1 MSDTGSFRTG
11 SLRVLH
17 CPVNIAGIPWT
28 NVQALRRRG
37 VDAKLVV
44 FNRYQLHPEA
54 DRSLDRH
61 GGLARRQ
68 LTQWRALAELLPQAD
83 VFHFYFGLTLV
94 PRSLQFPILRA
105 LRKKS
110 VMHFLGSDIR
120 GKSQAELAFGKKAGA
135 QVVGSYDA
143 TRWVQEAEVIP
154 LGIDVRAIEPSPPS
168 DRTRPVILH
177 APTSRRRKGTEHVVA
192 ACNGLDAELVL
203 VEGLHHAEAFERYRQ
218 ADIVVDQLNSGW
230 YGMLAIE
237 SMALAKPVVVHLD
250 EEAAA
255 ETEEACG
262 LPLPLVRAD
271 ASSLEDVLA
280 GLVEVRESL
289 PELGRQSRE
298 YVERVHAHTTVAR
311 QVLGI
316 YERVMPSSS

>member
-1 MSDTGSFRTG
+1 
-11 SLRVLH
+11 
-17 CPVNIAGIPWT
+17 
-28 NVQALRRRG
+28 

-237 SMALAKPVVVHLD
+237 CMALGKPVVGHLH
-250 EEAAA
+250 EEAARQ
-255 ETEEACG
+255 TEEAFG
-262 LPLPLVRAD
+262 TRVPIVRASKD
-271 ASSLEDVLA
+271 DLRARLEALVASADE
-280 GLVEVRESL
+280 RRR
-289 PELGRQSRE
+289 LGAASRA
-298 YVERVHAHTTVAR
+298 YAERVHDLE
-311 QVLGI
+311 QVTDRLLAL
-316 YERVMPSSS
+316 YSRL